1 MKMDAIKMAND
12 LEKYYDFNKQFPQT
26 AEDVVAMLRHLT
38 EENKALR
45 NQLKAACN
53 ELMERR

>member
-1 MKMDAIKMAND
+1 MDAIKMAND